1 MRMNTAMRMNV
12 LGALLPVLLLI
23 LNAPSGT
30 AAFSTPWATVPYSRT
45 TIAGNTNTNT
55 RLHQSSVTNNKKVK
69 KNKYEDVDNEEE
81 LPTSTSPG
89 LPPALSLN
97 GLTCSHDGG
106 TVFQLRD
113 VSYVLPRTAKVGLVG
128 RNGCG
133 KSTLMKILAET
144 CCTDRD
150 PASFSDEEGVRFT
163 GKIECPRDV
172 RVAFVEQEPPS
183 PSDITVADALLGVV
197 SSTSNVVGGQSKSV
211 FEAVRRY
218 CRAASALEYDE
229 DEFSTASSE
238 MDSKDGWSVLTKA
251 DEIATRLRVDH
262 LKEMPLSKLSGG
274 ERKRVALG
282 AALVQRPDVLLLDEP
297 TNHLD
302 LEAIRLLSDL
312 ISDEKKMT
320 LLTITHDRAF
330 LNEVCD
336 RMLELDNGSLYG
348 YEGNYGDYLEGKEAR
363 LAIED
368 KEMSSTKKKFANELA
383 WMRKQ
388 PSGRQSKSKARQEA
402 FYKLEKMT
410 KPRAVDPNLVL
421 TNDARRIGGNI
432 LKLKNVSK
440 QFGDRLMLDDFSYDF
455 NAGDSIGVVGANGV
469 GKSTFLKLLTGA
481 LEVDSGVVETG
492 ETVVFGIYDQ
502 MGMVLDESQRVMDFV
517 KQRVLAR
524 DGSTM
529 AEAPG
534 EVMKLL
540 KQFQFPKERWN
551 DVILRLS
558 GGERRRLQL
567 LAVLTQRPNFLIL
580 DEPTND
586 VDLDT
591 LSALEDYLAEFN
603 GVLVI
608 VSHDRFFVDKVT
620 EHLFVFEGEGAVKDY
635 LGSLS
640 DYAETLVD
648 EEKASKRK

>member
-1 MRMNTAMRMNV
+1 MMMV
-12 LGALLPVLLLI
+12 LGALLPMLLL
-23 LNAPSGT
+23 LLDAPSGT
-30 AAFSTPWATVPYSRT
+30 AAFSTPGAFSHSSGR
-45 TIAGNTNTNT
+45 TIAVSSQ
-55 RLHQSSVTNNKKVK
+55 LHSTPSAKK
-69 KNKYEDVDNEEE
+69 KNKKYKKNKDDEEE
-81 LPTSTSPG
+81 QPSSQQA
-89 LPPALSLN
+89 LPPALSLD

-106 TVFQLRD
+106 TVYQLRD

-150 PASFSDEEGVRFT
+150 PSSFSDDEGVVYT
-163 GKIECPRDV
+163 GRIESPKDLRI
-172 RVAFVEQEPPS
+172 AFVEQEPPS
-183 PSDITVADALLGVV
+183 PSGVTVADALLGVISA
-197 SSTSNVVGGQSKSV
+197 SSNSSGGQSKSV
-211 FEAVRRY
+211 YEAVRRY
-218 CRAASALEYDE
+218 CHAVSAPEYDE
-229 DEFSTASSE
+229 DEFGAASNE
-238 MDSKDGWSVLTKA
+238 MDSRDGWAVLTKA
-251 DEIATRLRVDH
+251 DEIATRMRVDH

-282 AALVQRPDVLLLDEP
+282 AALVQSPDVLLLDEP

-312 ISDEKKMT
+312 IADEKKMT

-336 RMLELDNGSLYG
+336 RILELDNGSLYG
-348 YEGNYGDYLEGKEAR
+348 YLGNYGDYLEGKEAR
-363 LAIED
+363 LANED
-368 KEMSSTKKKFANELA
+368 ATLSSTKKKFANELA

-388 PSGRQSKSKARQEA
+388 PSGRQSKSKARIEA
-402 FYKLEKMT
+402 FYKLQKMT
-410 KPRAVDPNLVL
+410 KPRAADPTLTL
-421 TNDARRIGGNI
+421 TNDSRRIGANI
-432 LKLKNVSK
+432 LSMKGVSL
-440 QFGDRLMLDDFSYDF
+440 QFDGRVMLDDFSYDF

-469 GKSTFLKLLTGA
+469 GKSTFLKMLTGA
-481 LEVDSGVVETG
+481 QAPESGVVETG
-492 ETVVFGIYDQ
+492 ETVVFGVYDQ
-502 MGMVLDESQRVMDFV
+502 MGMALDDDQRVMDFV
-517 KQRVLAR
+517 QQRVLAR
-524 DGSTM
+524 DGTTM
-529 AEAPG
+529 AEAPS

-551 DVILRLS
+551 DVILKLS

-567 LAVLTQRPNFLIL
+567 LAVLAKRPNFLIL

-591 LSALEDYLAEFN
+591 LAALESYLAEFN

-620 EHLFVFEGEGAVKDY
+620 EHLFVFEGDGVVKDF

-640 DYAETLVD
+640 DYAECLIED
-648 EEKASKRK
+648 EK